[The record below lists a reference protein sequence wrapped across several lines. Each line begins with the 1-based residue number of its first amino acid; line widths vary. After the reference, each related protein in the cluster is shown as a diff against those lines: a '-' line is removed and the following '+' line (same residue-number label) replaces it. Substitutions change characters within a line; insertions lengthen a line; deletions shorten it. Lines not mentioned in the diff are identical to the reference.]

1 MPPLHDDALSPA
13 EQAQLGMHIWHNA
26 FCAALLDMDAAQR
39 RTLLARLE
47 RLGQTIE
54 RGKHTPSRVNTPAAR
69 DHALNLVRQAVR
81 EAGNHIPPLRV
92 PQWCR
97 DVPDCD

>member
-1 MPPLHDDALSPA
+1 MTPSHDDALPA
-13 EQAQLGMHIWHNA
+13 TEQAQLGVHIWHNA

-39 RTLLARLE
+39 KALLARLE

-54 RGKHTPSRVNTPAAR
+54 QGKDTPSRVNTHAAR
-69 DHALNLVRQAVR
+69 NHALHLVRQAVR
-81 EAGNHIPPLRV
+81 EAENTIPPLRV

-97 DVPDCD
+97 DVSDCD

>member
-1 MPPLHDDALSPA
+1 MPPSHDDTLSPA

-39 RTLLARLE
+39 RILLARLE

-54 RGKHTPSRVNTPAAR
+54 QGKDTPSRVNTHAAR
-69 DHALNLVRQAVR
+69 SHALHLVRQAMR
-81 EAGNHIPPLRV
+81 EAENTTPPLRV
-92 PQWCR
+92 PPWCR
-97 DVPDCD
+97 DIPDFD